1 MVTVIVVSFI
11 ALAGAGYIIYRNVV
25 PGGGADKKLLSKEE
39 KALVQDRSGKTLPRK
54 FKPQRMVLK
63 KTINM
68 RSLQSPNSPA
78 SLIDQF
84 SAMDEVG
91 RIRFIATLYSFEPSL
106 LSLALDD
113 KSKDV
118 RITAVRFMA
127 FVPETQ
133 VDISPFLTKALD
145 DESSE
150 VREEARD
157 VMDSINDE
165 KTMLKI
171 MGTSLNSKYADT
183 RLKCVSVFISL
194 GVPKEDLKNLMLK
207 ALGDDDSKVR
217 DAALEAAS
225 SLWCKSFVSIQ
236 DAIEY
241 IGKK

>member
-1 MVTVIVVSFI
+1 MVTVIVASLL
-11 ALAGAGYIIYRNVV
+11 ALAGTGYIIYRNVA
-25 PGGGADKKLLSKEE
+25 PGAGTDKKLLLKEE
-39 KALVQDRSGKTLPRK
+39 RALIQDSSGKALPRK
-54 FKPQRMVLK
+54 FKPQRPVLK

-78 SLIDQF
+78 SLLDQF

-150 VREEARD
+150 VREEARY
-157 VMDSINDE
+157 VLDSINDE

-171 MGTSLNSKYADT
+171 MGTSLNSKYSDT
-183 RLKCVSVFISL
+183 RLKCVSLFINL
-194 GVPKEDLKNLMLK
+194 GIPKEDLKNLMLK
-207 ALGDDDSKVR
+207 ALGDEDNNVREAATETATSLWSKSFTSGQE
-217 DAALEAAS
+217 ALEYIAS
-225 SLWCKSFVSIQ
+225 H
-236 DAIEY
+236 
-241 IGKK
+241 